1 MKFTKFCIKLYYLS
15 YKLQFLCVWKQVQED
30 SLCFGENGLSYHNTI
45 LCLFSVPSLSY
56 VCLMNRDWAKIEH
69 PKDFA
74 LTKRK
79 CIPITQRPQG
89 KDKHTAQLTAYN
101 FL

>member
-56 VCLMNRDWAKIEH
+56 VCLMNRDWAAKSQCLIQKSTLQSSSEH
-69 PKDFA
+69 
-74 LTKRK
+74 
-79 CIPITQRPQG
+79 
-89 KDKHTAQLTAYN
+89 
-101 FL
+101 